1 MTIYNAVRFLLPG
14 LFLSYASIF
23 LSGCASGLSTHSNSI
38 IEASDETEVQ
48 GCNKLG
54 IVTGNTYW
62 GGFSG
67 QKLSLEIAK
76 KRALDKANAKGA
88 TRVLWLQMN
97 TGFFGAS
104 VSGKAYACSEAVN
117 PLSGNADNTTKSIS
131 LSKSSKQTKENA
143 LGYAAVMRF
152 ESVGIDS
159 SISMVV
165 TEIFTNQIQA
175 NGKYRVMERS
185 QMDKILSEQG
195 FQNSGACNSSQC
207 AVEIGRLLSIDKMF
221 IGSIGKLGET
231 WFVNV
236 RIIDIKTGEILSTV
250 SKQVR
255 GKVENVSTAATQT
268 ANELSR

>member
-1 MTIYNAVRFLLPG
+1 
-14 LFLSYASIF
+14 
-23 LSGCASGLSTHSNSI
+23 
-38 IEASDETEVQ
+38 
-48 GCNKLG
+48 
-54 IVTGNTYW
+54 
-62 GGFSG
+62 
-67 QKLSLEIAK
+67 
-76 KRALDKANAKGA
+76 
-88 TRVLWLQMN
+88 
-97 TGFFGAS
+97 
-104 VSGKAYACSEAVN
+104 
-117 PLSGNADNTTKSIS
+117 
-131 LSKSSKQTKENA
+131 
-143 LGYAAVMRF
+143 MRF